1 MILKVLKPYSW
12 KDIVKNQVYLI
23 LMFMKRN
30 ISFFAY
36 KKIRTAETESS
47 VSKVLGIFVLPSEVM
62 NLYFSLISKT

>member
-36 KKIRTAETESS
+36 KKIRTAETKSS